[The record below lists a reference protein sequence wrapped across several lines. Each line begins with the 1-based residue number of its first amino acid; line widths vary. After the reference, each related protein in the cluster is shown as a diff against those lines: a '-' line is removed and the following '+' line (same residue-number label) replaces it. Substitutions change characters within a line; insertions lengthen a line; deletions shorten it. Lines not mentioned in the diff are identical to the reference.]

1 MEQTFKLHVA
11 WESNRKY
18 LGNFTFGHLVC
29 FENGGIFF
37 LSNDTV
43 SMVSFYF
50 ATDVLTVFGVST
62 YQLQIFHL

>member
-29 FENGGIFF
+29 FENGGI
-37 LSNDTV
+37 S
-43 SMVSFYF
+43 
-50 ATDVLTVFGVST
+50 
-62 YQLQIFHL
+62 